1 MPIDDM
7 VRDEKLEC
15 DINKEA
21 AKMSALLSGKIDK
34 CEHLKG
40 EDILPSNQRQVVEQ
54 ATFEYSLFGNVF
66 QKQAKT
72 IHDQGKNISANRK
85 NFLIFFLIKKQN
97 FLNQYFFIY
106 FSDNIYLINSWINS
120 YIYIYIK
127 YIQKK
132 LKNYKN

>member
-34 CEHLKG
+34 YEHLKG

-54 ATFEYSLFGNVF
+54 ATFEYSLLGNVF

-85 NFLIFFLIKKQN
+85 SFLVLFLIKREN
-97 FLNQYFFIY
+97 FLN
-106 FSDNIYLINSWINS
+106 
-120 YIYIYIK
+120 
-127 YIQKK
+127 
-132 LKNYKN
+132 

>member
-34 CEHLKG
+34 YEHLKG

-54 ATFEYSLFGNVF
+54 ATFEYSLLGNVF

-85 NFLIFFLIKKQN
+85 IFLYFFL
-97 FLNQYFFIY
+97 
-106 FSDNIYLINSWINS
+106 
-120 YIYIYIK
+120 
-127 YIQKK
+127 
-132 LKNYKN
+132 

>member
-34 CEHLKG
+34 YEHLKG

-54 ATFEYSLFGNVF
+54 ATFEYSLLGNVF

-72 IHDQGKNISANRK
+72 IHDQGKT
-85 NFLIFFLIKKQN
+85 
-97 FLNQYFFIY
+97 
-106 FSDNIYLINSWINS
+106 
-120 YIYIYIK
+120 
-127 YIQKK
+127 
-132 LKNYKN
+132 